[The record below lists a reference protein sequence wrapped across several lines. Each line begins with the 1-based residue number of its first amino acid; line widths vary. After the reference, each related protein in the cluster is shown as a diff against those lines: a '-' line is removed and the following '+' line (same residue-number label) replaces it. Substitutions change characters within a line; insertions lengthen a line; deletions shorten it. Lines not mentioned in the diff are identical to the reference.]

1 MPRPADPAKRAD
13 LLHRIRGY
21 VLRNGLTSLSLRP
34 LARELGTSDRM
45 LLYYFGTKE
54 RMVAEAL
61 SLDDRR
67 PLLRFRD
74 VRNSTDAPENA
85 AGLRRLL
92 EELWEE
98 FHSPDRRAA
107 MPLQFELMT
116 ASVLHPDK
124 YGPLMLDLITEWTDL
139 YAPFSSASAC
149 PTKVPG
155 TRPPCWSTPPSGC
168 STGRSPTATGTGRR
182 PPSAP
187 FSTALNPAG
196 HPTARKPTPPP
207 HVVTGRRVRR
217 CVYADGPSTQA
228 KASWDLTRCRSGR
241 VASIGGAGGRRSS
254 VLPRRPPFHSPTPA
268 GKGKAD
274 SGYQR
279 GNGQL
284 HCQ

>member
-74 VRNSTDAPENA
+74 VRNATDAPENA

-139 YAPFSSASAC
+139 YAPLFVRLGMSDQGA
-149 PTKVPG
+149 
-155 TRPPCWSTPPSGC
+155 RNE
-168 STGRSPTATGTGRR
+168 ATLLVDATLGLLYG
-182 PPSAP
+182 S
-187 FSTALNPAG
+187 L
-196 HPTARKPTPPP
+196 
-207 HVVTGRRVRR
+207 
-217 CVYADGPSTQA
+217 ADGD
-228 KASWDLTRCRSGR
+228 WDRATTTFRTLLDRLESGW
-241 VASIGGAGGRRSS
+241 
-254 VLPRRPPFHSPTPA
+254 TPD
-268 GKGKAD
+268 GT
-274 SGYQR
+274 
-279 GNGQL
+279 
-284 HCQ
+284 

>member
-139 YAPFSSASAC
+139 YAPLFVRLGMSDQGA
-149 PTKVPG
+149 
-155 TRPPCWSTPPSGC
+155 RNE
-168 STGRSPTATGTGRR
+168 ATLLVDATLGLLYG
-182 PPSAP
+182 S
-187 FSTALNPAG
+187 L
-196 HPTARKPTPPP
+196 
-207 HVVTGRRVRR
+207 
-217 CVYADGPSTQA
+217 ADGD
-228 KASWDLTRCRSGR
+228 WDRATTTFRTLLDRLESGW
-241 VASIGGAGGRRSS
+241 
-254 VLPRRPPFHSPTPA
+254 TPD
-268 GKGKAD
+268 GT
-274 SGYQR
+274 
-279 GNGQL
+279 
-284 HCQ
+284 